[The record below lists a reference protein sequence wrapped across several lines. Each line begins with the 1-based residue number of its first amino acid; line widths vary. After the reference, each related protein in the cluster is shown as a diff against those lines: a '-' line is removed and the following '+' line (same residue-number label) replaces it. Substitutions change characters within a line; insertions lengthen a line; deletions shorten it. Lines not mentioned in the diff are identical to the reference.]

1 MMSFLIDG
9 RPSMTPKR
17 ACAWLRQEL
26 GIDTSPGTI
35 RRLCDSGRLRFQ
47 LIETR
52 PGRTERHT
60 TDRWLREAFIIET
73 GTSENSNPSPAQTTQ
88 DEEARTAVALAE
100 IAALRKGGRQ

>member
-1 MMSFLIDG
+1 MTCFLIDG

-47 LIETR
+47 LIETS

-60 TDRWLREAFIIET
+60 TDRWLRDAFIIET
-73 GTSENSNPSPAQTTQ
+73 GTAQGDPPRVDQ
-88 DEEARTAVALAE
+88 DDETRTAAALAE
-100 IAALRKGGRQ
+100 IAALRKGGRR